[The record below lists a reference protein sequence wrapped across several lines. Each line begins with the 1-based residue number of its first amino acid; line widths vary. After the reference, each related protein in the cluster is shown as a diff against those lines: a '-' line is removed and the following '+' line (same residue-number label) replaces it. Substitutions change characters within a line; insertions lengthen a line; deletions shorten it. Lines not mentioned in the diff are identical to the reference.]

1 MLRMPRFLTKPR
13 PVPAMDVPPVDEPL
27 LKRLIADIKSL
38 SPAEFDFC
46 VDCLTESQA
55 WRLALLRL
63 AECRRPA
70 ADPLPQAANH

>member
-1 MLRMPRFLTKPR
+1 
-13 PVPAMDVPPVDEPL
+13 MDEHL
-27 LKRLIADIKSL
+27 LKRLIADLKSL

-63 AECRRPA
+63 AEHCQPA
-70 ADPLPQAANH
+70 ADDAPAGDQSLKPHPATNYVTTLHQ

>member
-1 MLRMPRFLTKPR
+1 MLRMPRFLTKPP
-13 PVPAMDVPPVDEPL
+13 PVPAVDEHL
-27 LKRLIADIKSL
+27 LKRLIANIKSL

-63 AECRRPA
+63 DRERRQPA
-70 ADPLPQAANH
+70 ADPLPRAANH

>member
-1 MLRMPRFLTKPR
+1 MLRIPRFLTKPP
-13 PVPAMDVPPVDEPL
+13 PVPAVDEHL
-27 LKRLIADIKSL
+27 MKRLIANIKSL

-63 AECRRPA
+63 ADYWCRSFFPA
-70 ADPLPQAANH
+70 KKGLTPIFPP

>member
-1 MLRMPRFLTKPR
+1 MLRLPRFLPKPP
-13 PVPAMDVPPVDEPL
+13 PVPAVDEPL

-63 AECRRPA
+63 DRERRRPA
-70 ADPLPQAANH
+70 ADPLPRAANR